1 MATPRKRKKT
11 SRDAYIRTW
20 SAPEDKSEVEEEEE
34 EEEEEE
40 LPSGSLIGAEPRKE
54 RAGLRVAQPPSRLLE
69 RGDDDVGGG
78 GPPRPG
84 GQSSE
89 IHSSTV
95 LQAMELRIDSIS
107 EALHEVE
114 KRQAALERRVE
125 ETVSAA
131 RNVSSL
137 TSPMPAAVSPA
148 PPASSFADEPFL
160 RRGPTPAPP
169 PSASTIQPM
178 MPPPPRPR
186 RWPIWFFALI
196 LGAAA
201 TFFATYMGIGDE
213 IVRVS
218 VRDLT
223 TGKAPKIDPD
233 LILDSINRITIAI
246 GLGVMILIGGLIT
259 LIRGARYRRRLE
271 EGHR

>member
-20 SAPEDKSEVEEEEE
+20 SAPEDKSEVD

-40 LPSGSLIGAEPRKE
+40 LPSGSLIGAEKRKE

-69 RGDDDVGGG
+69 RGDDDA
-78 GPPRPG
+78 PPRPG

-148 PPASSFADEPFL
+148 PSPSSFADEPFL

-169 PSASTIQPM
+169 PSATTIQPM

-223 TGKAPKIDPD
+223 TGKAPKIDPE
-233 LILDSINRITIAI
+233 LILDSINRITIGI